1 MLHGVSFLL
10 TSSYGKLQI
19 IRSPAEKVRRKNAFG
34 SFILIGK
41 KCLTQNITVRKNR
54 LWVHFG
60 THRRVHTATETSQ
73 KCEMFFTKSSHI
85 FKCSVKRDNAR
96 FTIGK
101 AKMSV
106 ECCKIVSEI
115 KFYGNSK
122 FS

>member
-1 MLHGVSFLL
+1 M
-10 TSSYGKLQI
+10 
-19 IRSPAEKVRRKNAFG
+19 
-34 SFILIGK
+34 
-41 KCLTQNITVRKNR
+41 
-54 LWVHFG
+54 HFG

-106 ECCKIVSEI
+106 EYCKIVSKI
-115 KFYGNSK
+115 KFHDIEVFDIRPKYFYSGINT
-122 FS
+122 